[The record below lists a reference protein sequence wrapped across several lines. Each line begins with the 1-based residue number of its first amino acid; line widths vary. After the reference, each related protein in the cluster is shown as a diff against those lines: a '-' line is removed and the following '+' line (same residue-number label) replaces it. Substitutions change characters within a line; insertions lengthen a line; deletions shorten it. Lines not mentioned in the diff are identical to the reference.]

1 MQRKKILTKFNS
13 KVASMKLLRLIP
25 SNTNFDFLK
34 LRNYAFIFSTVIILG
49 TLLSL
54 LFNNLNYGIDFKGG
68 ILLELRSKNINS
80 SNINDLRGKISS
92 LDAGEVS
99 IQNFG
104 KKTDFLVRIQ
114 KQDGDEKQQIIMI
127 EKVKSIT
134 KNDYEVRR
142 SEFVGPVVGD
152 ELKTAGMLAV
162 GLALISIMVY
172 IWFRFEWQFS
182 IAAIIALTHD
192 VVTTVGLFSILQL
205 EFNLATIAAIL
216 TTAGYSIN
224 DTVVIFDRV
233 RENLRRY
240 KSKDHYFIY
249 NKSINETL
257 SRTVITS
264 VTTLLALIIIF
275 FFGGAVL
282 SDFALAMIWG
292 VLIGTFSSIFV
303 AVAILTFFN
312 IDKGDLVEDE
322 KNVPEYERNN

>member
-1 MQRKKILTKFNS
+1 
-13 KVASMKLLRLIP
+13 MKLLRLIP
-25 SNTNFDFLK
+25 NNTNFDFLRIK
-34 LRNYAFIFSTVIILG
+34 VFAFFFSLIILSA
-49 TLLSL
+49 TFISL
-54 LFNNLNYGIDFKGG
+54 IVNNLNYGIDFKGG
-68 ILLELRSKNINS
+68 ILLELRSTNLNT
-80 SNINDLRGKISS
+80 SNINDLRQKIST
-92 LDAGEVS
+92 LNAGEVS

-104 KKTDFLVRIQ
+104 KDTDFLVRIQ
-114 KQDGDEKQQIIMI
+114 KQEGDQKEQIAMI
-127 EKVKSIT
+127 AKVKSLT
-134 KNDYEVRR
+134 EKDYTIRR

-152 ELKTAGMLAV
+152 ELKKAGIYAV
-162 GLALISIMVY
+162 ALALLSIMIY

-182 IAAIIALTHD
+182 IAAILALIHD
-192 VVTTVGLFSILQL
+192 VLTTVGLFSLLQL

-240 KSKDHYFIY
+240 KSKTHYFIY

-264 VTTLLALIIIF
+264 VTTLLALFIIF

-292 VLIGTFSSIFV
+292 VIIGTFSSIFV
-303 AVAILTFFN
+303 AVSLLTYFN
-312 IDKGDLVEDE
+312 INKGE
-322 KNVPEYERNN
+322 KVDDRTNIPEYEREN

>member
-1 MQRKKILTKFNS
+1 
-13 KVASMKLLRLIP
+13 MKLLRLIP
-25 SNTNFDFLK
+25 NNTNFDFMRIK
-34 LRNYAFIFSTVIILG
+34 VIAFFFSLIILSG
-49 TLLSL
+49 TFISL
-54 LFNNLNYGIDFKGG
+54 MVNNLNYGIDFKGG
-68 ILLELRSKNINS
+68 ILLELRSKNSNS
-80 SNINDLRGKISS
+80 PNINELREKIST
-92 LDAGEVS
+92 LNAGEVS

-104 KKTDFLVRIQ
+104 KDTDFLVRIQ
-114 KQDGDEKQQIIMI
+114 KQEGDQKEQITMI
-127 EKVKSIT
+127 EKVKSLT
-134 KNDYEVRR
+134 DKDYTVRR

-152 ELKTAGMLAV
+152 ELKTAGIYAV
-162 GLALISIMVY
+162 LLALLSIMIY

-182 IAAIIALTHD
+182 IAAILALIHD
-192 VVTTVGLFSILQL
+192 VLTTVGLFSVLQL

-240 KSKDHYFIY
+240 KSKTHYFIY

-264 VTTLLALIIIF
+264 VTTLLALLIIF

-292 VLIGTFSSIFV
+292 VIIGTFSSIFV
-303 AVAILTFFN
+303 AVSLLTYFN
-312 IDKGDLVEDE
+312 INKGE
-322 KNVPEYERNN
+322 KIDDRTNIPEYEREN

>member
-1 MQRKKILTKFNS
+1 
-13 KVASMKLLRLIP
+13 MKLLRLIP
-25 SNTNFDFLK
+25 SNTNINFLSIK
-34 LRNYAFIFSTVIILG
+34 KFAFLFSILIISG
-49 TLLSL
+49 TFISL
-54 LFNNLNYGIDFKGG
+54 FFNNLNYGIDFKGG
-68 ILLELRSKNINS
+68 ILLEVRAKNVEK
-80 SNINDLRGKISS
+80 SNINELRQKV
-92 LDAGEVS
+92 LTLNAGEIS

-104 KKTDFLVRIQ
+104 KAGDFLIRIQ
-114 KQDGDEKQQIIMI
+114 KQDGDQKQQIAMI
-127 EKVKSIT
+127 EKVQTLINSDYSI
-134 KNDYEVRR
+134 RR
-142 SEFVGPVVGD
+142 SEFVGPTVGD
-152 ELKTAGMLAV
+152 ELKIAGIYAVSLSLLA
-162 GLALISIMVY
+162 IMVY

-182 IAAIIALTHD
+182 IAAIIALVHD
-192 VVTTVGLFSILQL
+192 VISTIGLFSVLQL

-240 KSKDHYFIY
+240 KSKDHYYIY

-264 VTTLLALIIIF
+264 VTTLIALFIIF

-303 AVAILTFFN
+303 AVSILTFFDIN
-312 IDKGDLVEDE
+312 KGEKVEDQT
-322 KNVPEYERNN
+322 NVPEYERDN

>member
-1 MQRKKILTKFNS
+1 
-13 KVASMKLLRLIP
+13 MKLLRLIP
-25 SNTNFDFLK
+25 SDTDIDFLSIK
-34 LRNYAFIFSTVIILG
+34 KFAFLFSILIVSG
-49 TLLSL
+49 TFISL
-54 LFNNLNYGIDFKGG
+54 FFNNLNYGIDFKGG
-68 ILLELRSKNINS
+68 ILLEVRAKNVEKNNINE
-80 SNINDLRGKISS
+80 LRQKV
-92 LDAGEVS
+92 LTLNAGEIS

-104 KKTDFLVRIQ
+104 KDGDFLIRIQ
-114 KQDGDEKQQIIMI
+114 KQDGDQKQQIAMI
-127 EKVKSIT
+127 EKVQNLVNS
-134 KNDYEVRR
+134 DYSVRR
-142 SEFVGPVVGD
+142 SEFVGPTVGD
-152 ELKTAGMLAV
+152 ELKTAGIYAVSLSLLA
-162 GLALISIMVY
+162 IMVY

-182 IAAIIALTHD
+182 FAAIIALVHD
-192 VVTTVGLFSILQL
+192 VISTIGLFSVLQL

-240 KSKDHYFIY
+240 KSKDHYYIY

-264 VTTLLALIIIF
+264 VTTLIALFIIF

-303 AVAILTFFN
+303 AVSFLTFFDIN
-312 IDKGDLVEDE
+312 KGEKVEDQT
-322 KNVPEYERNN
+322 NVPEYERDN

>member
-1 MQRKKILTKFNS
+1 
-13 KVASMKLLRLIP
+13 MKLLRLIP
-25 SNTNFDFLK
+25 NNTNFDFLRIK
-34 LRNYAFIFSTVIILG
+34 VIAFFFSLIILSG
-49 TLLSL
+49 TFISL
-54 LFNNLNYGIDFKGG
+54 MVNNLNYGIDFKGG
-68 ILLELRSKNINS
+68 ILLELRSKNHNS
-80 SNINDLRGKISS
+80 ANINELRENIST
-92 LDAGEVS
+92 LNAGEVS

-104 KKTDFLVRIQ
+104 KDTDFLVRIQ
-114 KQDGDEKQQIIMI
+114 KQEGDQKEQIAMI
-127 EKVKSIT
+127 EKVKSLT
-134 KNDYEVRR
+134 DKDYTVRR

-152 ELKTAGMLAV
+152 ELKTAGIYAV
-162 GLALISIMVY
+162 LLALMSIMIY

-182 IAAIIALTHD
+182 IAAILALIHD
-192 VVTTVGLFSILQL
+192 VLTTVGLFSILQL

-240 KSKDHYFIY
+240 KSKTHYFIY

-264 VTTLLALIIIF
+264 VTTLLALFIIF

-292 VLIGTFSSIFV
+292 VIIGTFSSIFV
-303 AVAILTFFN
+303 AVSLLTYFN
-312 IDKGDLVEDE
+312 INKGE
-322 KNVPEYERNN
+322 KVDDRTNVPEYEREN

>member
-1 MQRKKILTKFNS
+1 
-13 KVASMKLLRLIP
+13 MKLLRLIP
-25 SNTNFDFLK
+25 NNTNFDFLRIK
-34 LRNYAFIFSTVIILG
+34 IIAFFFSFVILSG
-49 TLLSL
+49 TFISL
-54 LFNNLNYGIDFKGG
+54 IVNNLNYGIDFKGG
-68 ILLELRSKNINS
+68 ILLELRSKNTNSIDINELREK
-80 SNINDLRGKISS
+80 INTLN
-92 LDAGEVS
+92 AGEVS

-104 KKTDFLVRIQ
+104 KDTDFLVRIQ
-114 KQDGDEKQQIIMI
+114 KQEGDQKEQIAMI
-127 EKVKSIT
+127 EKVKSLT
-134 KNDYEVRR
+134 DKDYTVRR

-152 ELKTAGMLAV
+152 ELKTAGIYAV
-162 GLALISIMVY
+162 LLALISIMIY

-182 IAAIIALTHD
+182 IAAILALIHD
-192 VVTTVGLFSILQL
+192 VLTTVGLFSLFQL

-240 KSKDHYFIY
+240 KSKTHYFIY

-264 VTTLLALIIIF
+264 VTTLLALFIIF

-292 VLIGTFSSIFV
+292 VIIGTFSSIFV
-303 AVAILTFFN
+303 AVSLLTYFN
-312 IDKGDLVEDE
+312 INKGE
-322 KNVPEYERNN
+322 KVDDRTNIPEYEREN

>member
-1 MQRKKILTKFNS
+1 
-13 KVASMKLLRLIP
+13 
-25 SNTNFDFLK
+25 
-34 LRNYAFIFSTVIILG
+34 
-49 TLLSL
+49 
-54 LFNNLNYGIDFKGG
+54 
-68 ILLELRSKNINS
+68 LLEVRAKNVEKNNINE
-80 SNINDLRGKISS
+80 LRQKV
-92 LDAGEVS
+92 LTLNAGEIS

-104 KKTDFLVRIQ
+104 KDGDFLIRIQ
-114 KQDGDEKQQIIMI
+114 KQDGDQKQQIAMI
-127 EKVKSIT
+127 EKVQNLINS
-134 KNDYEVRR
+134 DYSVRR
-142 SEFVGPVVGD
+142 SEFVGPTVGD
-152 ELKTAGMLAV
+152 ELKTAGIYAVSLSLLA
-162 GLALISIMVY
+162 IMVY

-182 IAAIIALTHD
+182 FAAIIALVHD
-192 VVTTVGLFSILQL
+192 VISTIGLFSVLQL

-240 KSKDHYFIY
+240 KSKDHYYIY

-264 VTTLLALIIIF
+264 VTTLIALFIIF

-303 AVAILTFFN
+303 AVSILTFFDIN
-312 IDKGDLVEDE
+312 KGEKVEDQT
-322 KNVPEYERNN
+322 NVPEYERDN

>member
-1 MQRKKILTKFNS
+1 
-13 KVASMKLLRLIP
+13 MKLLRLIP
-25 SNTNFDFLK
+25 NNTNFDFLRVK
-34 LRNYAFIFSTVIILG
+34 VIAFLFSLIILSG
-49 TLLSL
+49 TFISL
-54 LFNNLNYGIDFKGG
+54 MVNNLNYGIDFKGG
-68 ILLELRSKNINS
+68 ILLELRSKNPNS
-80 SNINDLRGKISS
+80 QNINELREKIST
-92 LDAGEVS
+92 LNAGEVS

-104 KKTDFLVRIQ
+104 KDTDFLVRIQ
-114 KQDGDEKQQIIMI
+114 KQEGDQKEQIAMI
-127 EKVKSIT
+127 EKVKSLT
-134 KNDYEVRR
+134 DKDYTVRR

-152 ELKTAGMLAV
+152 ELKTAGIYAV
-162 GLALISIMVY
+162 LLALISIMIY

-182 IAAIIALTHD
+182 IAAILALIHD
-192 VVTTVGLFSILQL
+192 VLTTIGLFSILQL

-240 KSKDHYFIY
+240 KSKTHYFIY

-264 VTTLLALIIIF
+264 VTTLLALFIIF

-292 VLIGTFSSIFV
+292 VIIGTFSSIFV
-303 AVAILTFFN
+303 AVSLLTYFN
-312 IDKGDLVEDE
+312 INKGE
-322 KNVPEYERNN
+322 KVDDRTNVPEYEREN

>member
-1 MQRKKILTKFNS
+1 
-13 KVASMKLLRLIP
+13 MKLLRLIP
-25 SNTNFDFLK
+25 SDTNIDFLSIK
-34 LRNYAFIFSTVIILG
+34 KFAFLFSILIVSG
-49 TLLSL
+49 TFISL
-54 LFNNLNYGIDFKGG
+54 FFNNLNYGIDFKGG
-68 ILLELRSKNINS
+68 ILLEVRAKNVEK
-80 SNINDLRGKISS
+80 SNINELRQKV
-92 LDAGEVS
+92 LTLNAGEIS

-104 KKTDFLVRIQ
+104 KEGDFLIRIQ
-114 KQDGDEKQQIIMI
+114 KQDGDQKQQIAMI
-127 EKVKSIT
+127 EKVQDLINSDYSI
-134 KNDYEVRR
+134 RR
-142 SEFVGPVVGD
+142 SEFVGPTVGD
-152 ELKTAGMLAV
+152 ELKTAGIYAVSLSLLA
-162 GLALISIMVY
+162 IMVY

-182 IAAIIALTHD
+182 IAAIIALVHD
-192 VVTTVGLFSILQL
+192 VISTIGLFSVLQL

-240 KSKDHYFIY
+240 KSKDHYYIY

-264 VTTLLALIIIF
+264 VTTLIALFIIF

-303 AVAILTFFN
+303 AVSILTFFDIN
-312 IDKGDLVEDE
+312 KGEKIEDQT
-322 KNVPEYERNN
+322 NVPEYERDN

>member
-1 MQRKKILTKFNS
+1 
-13 KVASMKLLRLIP
+13 MKLLRLIP
-25 SNTNFDFLK
+25 NNTNFDFLRIK
-34 LRNYAFIFSTVIILG
+34 VIAFLFSLIILSG
-49 TLLSL
+49 TFISL
-54 LFNNLNYGIDFKGG
+54 MVNNLNYGIDFKGG
-68 ILLELRSKNINS
+68 ILLELRSKNPNS
-80 SNINDLRGKISS
+80 PNINELREKIST
-92 LDAGEVS
+92 LNAGEVS

-104 KKTDFLVRIQ
+104 KDTDFLVRIQ
-114 KQDGDEKQQIIMI
+114 KQEGDQKEQITMI
-127 EKVKSIT
+127 EKVKSLT
-134 KNDYEVRR
+134 DKDYTVRR

-152 ELKTAGMLAV
+152 ELKTAGIYAV
-162 GLALISIMVY
+162 LLALLSIMIY

-182 IAAIIALTHD
+182 IAAILALIHD
-192 VVTTVGLFSILQL
+192 VLTTVGLFSILQL

-240 KSKDHYFIY
+240 KSKTHYFIY

-264 VTTLLALIIIF
+264 VTTLLALFIIF

-292 VLIGTFSSIFV
+292 VIIGTFSSIFV
-303 AVAILTFFN
+303 AVSLLTYFN
-312 IDKGDLVEDE
+312 INKGE
-322 KNVPEYERNN
+322 KVDDRTNVPEYEREN

>member
-1 MQRKKILTKFNS
+1 
-13 KVASMKLLRLIP
+13 MKLLRLIP
-25 SNTNFDFLK
+25 SDTNIDFLSIK
-34 LRNYAFIFSTVIILG
+34 KFAFLFSILIISG
-49 TLLSL
+49 TFISL
-54 LFNNLNYGIDFKGG
+54 FFNNLNYGIDFKGG
-68 ILLELRSKNINS
+68 ILLEVRAKNVEK
-80 SNINDLRGKISS
+80 SNINELRQKV
-92 LDAGEVS
+92 LTLNAGEIS

-104 KKTDFLVRIQ
+104 KEGDFLIRIQ
-114 KQDGDEKQQIIMI
+114 KQDGDQKQQIAMI
-127 EKVKSIT
+127 EKVQTLINSDYSI
-134 KNDYEVRR
+134 RR
-142 SEFVGPVVGD
+142 SEFVGPTVGD
-152 ELKTAGMLAV
+152 ELKTAGIYAVSLSLLA
-162 GLALISIMVY
+162 IMVY

-182 IAAIIALTHD
+182 IAAIIALVHD
-192 VVTTVGLFSILQL
+192 VISTIGLFSVLQL

-240 KSKDHYFIY
+240 KSKDHFYIY

-264 VTTLLALIIIF
+264 VTTLIALFIIF

-303 AVAILTFFN
+303 AVSILTFFDIN
-312 IDKGDLVEDE
+312 KGEKIEDQT
-322 KNVPEYERNN
+322 NVPEYERDN

>member
-1 MQRKKILTKFNS
+1 
-13 KVASMKLLRLIP
+13 MKLLRLIP
-25 SNTNFDFLK
+25 SNTNFDFLQ
-34 LRNYAFIFSTVIILG
+34 LRNYAFIFSAIIILG
-49 TLLSL
+49 TFLSL
-54 LFNNLNYGIDFKGG
+54 LFSNLNYGIDFKGG

-80 SNINDLRGKISS
+80 SNINDLRDKISS

-104 KKTDFLVRIQ
+104 KDIDFLVRIQ

-127 EKVKSIT
+127 EKVKLIT
-134 KNDYEVRR
+134 KKDYEVRR

-192 VVTTVGLFSILQL
+192 VITTVGLFSFLQL

-264 VTTLLALIIIF
+264 VTTLIALFIIF

-312 IDKGDLVEDE
+312 IDKGDRVDDE

>member
-1 MQRKKILTKFNS
+1 
-13 KVASMKLLRLIP
+13 MKLLRLIP
-25 SNTNFDFLK
+25 SSTNIDFLSIK
-34 LRNYAFIFSTVIILG
+34 KFAFLFSILIISG
-49 TLLSL
+49 TFISL
-54 LFNNLNYGIDFKGG
+54 FLNNLNYGIDFKGG
-68 ILLELRSKNINS
+68 ILLEVRAKNVEK
-80 SNINDLRGKISS
+80 SNINELRQKV
-92 LDAGEVS
+92 LTLNAGEIS

-104 KKTDFLVRIQ
+104 KEGDFLIRIQ
-114 KQDGDEKQQIIMI
+114 KQDGDQKQQIAMI
-127 EKVKSIT
+127 EKVQDLINSDYSI
-134 KNDYEVRR
+134 RR
-142 SEFVGPVVGD
+142 SEFVGPTVGD
-152 ELKTAGMLAV
+152 ELKTAGIYAVSLSLLA
-162 GLALISIMVY
+162 IMVY

-182 IAAIIALTHD
+182 IAAIIALVHD
-192 VVTTVGLFSILQL
+192 VISTIGLFSVLQL

-240 KSKDHYFIY
+240 KSKDHYYIY

-264 VTTLLALIIIF
+264 VTTLIALFIIF

-303 AVAILTFFN
+303 AVSILTFFDIN
-312 IDKGDLVEDE
+312 KGEKVEDQT
-322 KNVPEYERNN
+322 NVPEYERDN

>member
-1 MQRKKILTKFNS
+1 
-13 KVASMKLLRLIP
+13 MKLLRLLP
-25 SNTNFDFLK
+25 NNTNFDFLRIK
-34 LRNYAFIFSTVIILG
+34 VFAFFFSLIILSG
-49 TLLSL
+49 TFISL
-54 LFNNLNYGIDFKGG
+54 IVNNLNYGIDFKGG
-68 ILLELRSKNINS
+68 ILLELRSKNPNS
-80 SNINDLRGKISS
+80 SNINELREKISS
-92 LDAGEVS
+92 LNAGEVS

-104 KKTDFLVRIQ
+104 KDTDFLVRIQ
-114 KQDGDEKQQIIMI
+114 KQEGDQKEQIAMI
-127 EKVKSIT
+127 EKVKSLT
-134 KNDYEVRR
+134 DKDYNVRR

-152 ELKTAGMLAV
+152 ELKTAGIYAV
-162 GLALISIMVY
+162 LLALMSIMIY

-182 IAAIIALTHD
+182 IAAILALIHD
-192 VVTTVGLFSILQL
+192 VLTTVGLFSILQL

-240 KSKDHYFIY
+240 KSKTHYFIY

-264 VTTLLALIIIF
+264 VTTLLALFIIF

-292 VLIGTFSSIFV
+292 VIIGTFSSIFV
-303 AVAILTFFN
+303 AVSLLTYFN
-312 IDKGDLVEDE
+312 INKGE
-322 KNVPEYERNN
+322 KVDDRANVPEYEREN

>member
-1 MQRKKILTKFNS
+1 
-13 KVASMKLLRLIP
+13 MKLIRLIP

-34 LRNYAFIFSTVIILG
+34 FKKVAFLFSSLIILG

-54 LFNNLNYGIDFKGG
+54 LLNSLNYGIDFKGG
-68 ILLELRSKNINS
+68 ILLELRAKNLNVAKVD
-80 SNINDLRGKISS
+80 DLRNKISS
-92 LDAGEVS
+92 LNVGEIS
-99 IQNFG
+99 IQKFG
-104 KKTDFLVRIQ
+104 KETDFLVRIQ
-114 KQDGDEKQQIIMI
+114 KQDGDESNQIKII
-127 EKVKSIT
+127 DKVKEIT
-134 KNDYEVRR
+134 SKDYDIRR

-152 ELKTAGMLAV
+152 ELKYSGILAV
-162 GLALISIMVY
+162 CLALLAIMIY

-182 IAAIIALTHD
+182 IAAIIALSHD
-192 VVTTVGLFSILQL
+192 VFSTVGLFSVLQL

-257 SRTVITS
+257 SRTVMTS
-264 VTTLLALIIIF
+264 VTTLIALFIIF

-303 AVAILTFFN
+303 AVSILTFFN
-312 IDKGDLVEDE
+312 INKGDQIIDQA
-322 KNVPEYERNN
+322 NIPEYERD

>member
-1 MQRKKILTKFNS
+1 
-13 KVASMKLLRLIP
+13 MKLLRLIP
-25 SNTNFDFLK
+25 SNTNINFLSIKK
-34 LRNYAFIFSTVIILG
+34 LAFLFSILIISG
-49 TLLSL
+49 TFISL
-54 LFNNLNYGIDFKGG
+54 FFNNLNYGIDFKGG
-68 ILLELRSKNINS
+68 ILLEVRAKNVEK
-80 SNINDLRGKISS
+80 SNINELRQKV
-92 LDAGEVS
+92 LTLNAGEIS

-104 KKTDFLVRIQ
+104 KEGDFLIRIQ
-114 KQDGDEKQQIIMI
+114 KQDGDQKQQIAMI
-127 EKVKSIT
+127 EKVQNLLNSDYSI
-134 KNDYEVRR
+134 RR
-142 SEFVGPVVGD
+142 SEFVGPTVGD
-152 ELKTAGMLAV
+152 ELKTAGIYAVSLSLLA
-162 GLALISIMVY
+162 IMVY

-182 IAAIIALTHD
+182 IAAIIALVHD
-192 VVTTVGLFSILQL
+192 VISTIGLFSVLQL

-240 KSKDHYFIY
+240 KSKDHYYIY

-264 VTTLLALIIIF
+264 VTTLIALFIIF

-303 AVAILTFFN
+303 AVSILTFFDINKGEKIEDQTN
-312 IDKGDLVEDE
+312 I
-322 KNVPEYERNN
+322 PEYERDN

>member
-1 MQRKKILTKFNS
+1 
-13 KVASMKLLRLIP
+13 MKLIRLIP

-34 LRNYAFIFSTVIILG
+34 FKKIAFLFSSLIILV

-54 LFNNLNYGIDFKGG
+54 LFNSLNYGIDFKGG
-68 ILLELRSKNINS
+68 ILLELRAKNLNVA
-80 SNINDLRGKISS
+80 NINDLRSKVSS
-92 LDAGEVS
+92 LNVGEVS
-99 IQNFG
+99 IQKFG
-104 KKTDFLVRIQ
+104 KEIDFLVRIQ
-114 KQDGDEKQQIIMI
+114 KQDGDEANQIKII
-127 EKVKSIT
+127 DRVKEIT
-134 KNDYEVRR
+134 LKDYDIRR

-152 ELKTAGMLAV
+152 ELKYSGILAV
-162 GLALISIMVY
+162 CLALLAIMIY

-182 IAAIIALTHD
+182 LAAIIALTHD
-192 VVTTVGLFSILQL
+192 VFSTVGLFSVLQL

-264 VTTLLALIIIF
+264 VTTLIALFIIF

-303 AVAILTFFN
+303 AVSLLTFFN
-312 IDKGDLVEDE
+312 INKGDQIIDE
-322 KNVPEYERNN
+322 ANIPEYERD